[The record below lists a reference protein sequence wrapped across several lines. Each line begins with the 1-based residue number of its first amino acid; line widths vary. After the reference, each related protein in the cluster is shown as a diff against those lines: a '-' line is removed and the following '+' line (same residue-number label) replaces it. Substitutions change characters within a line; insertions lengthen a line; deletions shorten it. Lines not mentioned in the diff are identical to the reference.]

1 MFWKE
6 FLRFVILWL
15 KKRLVLEVVF
25 LLESLGVLEVE
36 VLVVAVVRDDN
47 LKFCSGILTVRMV

>member
-36 VLVVAVVRDDN
+36 VLVVAVVRDVN